1 MRPMKEKKQPSL
13 GLSVVVGAVLGQVG
27 CLTVAVIFAALIA
40 GLWLDNHFQT
50 RPLFTILLFVASVPV
65 TVVMMFAI
73 VRRAT
78 ARFTASSG
86 TETDSPSQEDGSGEE
101 QA

>member
-1 MRPMKEKKQPSL
+1 MSETAKKPSL

-27 CLTVAVIFAALIA
+27 CLTVAVIFAALVG
-40 GLWLDNHFQT
+40 GLWLDHTFHT

-65 TVVMMFAI
+65 TVALMFVI

-78 ARFTASSG
+78 ARLTSSPT
-86 TETDSPSQEDGSGEE
+86 TETPSQEDGSGQE